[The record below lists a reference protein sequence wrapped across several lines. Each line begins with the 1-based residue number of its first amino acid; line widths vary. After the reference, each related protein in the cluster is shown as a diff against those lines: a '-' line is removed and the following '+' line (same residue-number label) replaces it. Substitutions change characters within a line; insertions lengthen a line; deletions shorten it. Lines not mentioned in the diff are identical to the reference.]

1 MVDAVNV
8 ADQYTV
14 RHIELLL
21 RVRFEVQGIL
31 GSRNVRAICCP
42 VDAAIVH
49 LWATKLRARFQG
61 IRLARSA
68 SRIPTLLGP

>member
-1 MVDAVNV
+1 MGDAVNV

-31 GSRNVRAICCP
+31 G
-42 VDAAIVH
+42 
-49 LWATKLRARFQG
+49 ATKLRARFQG